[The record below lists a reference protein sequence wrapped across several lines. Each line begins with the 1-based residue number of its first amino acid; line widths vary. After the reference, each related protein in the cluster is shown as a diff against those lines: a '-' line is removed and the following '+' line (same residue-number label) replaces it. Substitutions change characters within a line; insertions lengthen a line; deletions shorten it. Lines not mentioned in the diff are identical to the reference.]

1 MPVAPL
7 TYSLIASAYQAQD
20 KMADGAQSLLESYLL
35 DGSQETLRLVVRL
48 YGWIEGGNCA
58 VTDKA
63 GSLSLN
69 RDCPVV
75 QRDLCNGYRE
85 LEKAALEARQF
96 GPAER
101 FHELSGSMRGCH

>member
-1 MPVAPL
+1 
-7 TYSLIASAYQAQD
+7 
-20 KMADGAQSLLESYLL
+20 
-35 DGSQETLRLVVRL
+35 
-48 YGWIEGGNCA
+48 